1 MTSAR
6 PLAGQVQP
14 VRNVRQPIAQPE
26 PVRTVR
32 QPISKP
38 AFVAQEDVAMEEVG
52 EAMLGEVSVPDEVD
66 EVVEQVEEEVMAPS
80 ETVEEEAE
88 AKTTMTRP
96 TAMLR
101 PIRGTLQPLVDEEE
115 VRTASLTPVG
125 HMLTPK
131 KKRGP
136 PPSIGKPKTAELRP
150 VKGSLI
156 PVSKTPVKKLET
168 DDENDED

>member
-38 AFVAQEDVAMEEVG
+38 AFVAQEDAAMEEVG
-52 EAMLGEVSVPDEVD
+52 EAMLEEVSVPDEAEVD

-80 ETVEEEAE
+80 ETVVAVDV
-88 AKTTMTRP
+88 A
-96 TAMLR
+96 
-101 PIRGTLQPLVDEEE
+101 VDESAEPRAAQPSPLYLAGLARGRLG
-115 VRTASLTPVG
+115 VR
-125 HMLTPK
+125 
-131 KKRGP
+131 RP
-136 PPSIGKPKTAELRP
+136 P
-150 VKGSLI
+150 
-156 PVSKTPVKKLET
+156 
-168 DDENDED
+168 

>member
-14 VRNVRQPIAQPE
+14 VRNVRQPIAQSE

-32 QPISKP
+32 QPISTP
-38 AFVAQEDVAMEEVG
+38 AFVAQEEAAMEEVG
-52 EAMLGEVSVPDEVD
+52 EAMLEETTVPDEVVID
-66 EVVEQVEEEVMAPS
+66 EVVEHSEEEVEP
-80 ETVEEEAE
+80 
-88 AKTTMTRP
+88 KTTMARP
-96 TAMLR
+96 TAMLK
-101 PIRGTLQPLVDEEE
+101 PIRGTLQPLVEEEE

-125 HMLTPK
+125 HMLIPE

-150 VKGSLI
+150 VKASLV

-168 DDENDED
+168 DEENDED